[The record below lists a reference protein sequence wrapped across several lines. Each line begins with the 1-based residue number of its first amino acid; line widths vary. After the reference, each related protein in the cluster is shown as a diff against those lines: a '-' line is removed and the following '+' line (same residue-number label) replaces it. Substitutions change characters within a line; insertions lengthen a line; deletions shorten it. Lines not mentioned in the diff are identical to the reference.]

1 MKRYKKFL
9 DRLVIAAL
17 VASFV
22 PLGLLPEQKAYA
34 ADEFRNSLNVSKTV
48 NAPVIDGKLDESLW
62 SISQSL
68 TKQTGSGTFKDSKF
82 GMLWDNKYLY
92 IGVKADD
99 DNLTAA
105 GSGNWFD
112 QDNINFF
119 LDPTMHQSTPYAA
132 DDMQLGF
139 VYQADSTSP
148 EFHFGAA
155 TNGQSSKD
163 SNKILRAIQKTA
175 TGWSLETAIPWDIL
189 KIDPVLTKKLGLE
202 VGVTDR
208 YGTDATQQR
217 NSYWSAYQSSSFWND
232 TSGFGVINLIDS
244 NPLTD
249 TVNPVLLEENFDAY
263 PNGTIPYGWISD
275 VNAGSP
281 SFTVVQDTYGNGRI
295 TFDGKASGKQARIVA
310 PVQWDNYTVEA
321 DIRFESVLDSARW
334 ASLMFRVPS
343 SGKVPYNQ
351 MAIRQNGT
359 YEFAYRKSDG
369 NWYSPT
375 PISGSWRALT
385 LNSNYSMKVRVFGN
399 NVKEYMKAKSDPSYT
414 MVTDTTLPTTVVME
428 KGKVGLQVDQS
439 KVSFDNLKVTRI
451 TADRLNLV
459 VPSSME
465 ALTGPMSVT
474 GSVYY
479 SDGYTESIASKP
491 LKFYSSDESIIKVS
505 ENALYPIK
513 AGKATVRVI
522 YDTAE
527 YLQEV
532 TVTPSTVPA
541 KVVSMKHDNGYLLAT
556 VNQPLS
562 LNEITFKA
570 DFSDFTSGTI
580 TGNELTWTSSS
591 PSVVV
596 NSDSL
601 SILQKG
607 VYTLSAQKDGV
618 SISMLIV
625 AKEATDSEYVLYE
638 ENFDQLTD
646 GTLPA
651 GWNRKE
657 GTTASKAVV
666 KAGGFEIDAAASPDN
681 PSRVLLPD
689 YLGTFGNYKIEADVT
704 HLQANDTARWHSI
717 MYRIQNNDYPYYQM
731 AVRKDATAA
740 NGIEFAER
748 TTANAW
754 NVMDTGAFTEVI
766 DPSKMYHYTVK
777 AFNNR
782 VMEMIN
788 DKVVVDTDNA
798 GSYVKGRIGLQ
809 SNGSK
814 MRVDNI
820 RVTLQQDALPL
831 TATDRYA
838 TVTEP
843 TTQIAMASTIVNE
856 VTQAADLTK
865 WADTTTPATAILHV
879 NNELK
884 VTNPTG
890 EVVIGDVAAILD
902 TFGTKTMPAF
912 YVKDESTV
920 DNLITY
926 LKDNRI
932 EDVFVMS
939 NNGDLVKKARLA
951 YPIIRGIV
959 DFGSMSSF
967 GQEQLM
973 EIRQTTNAS
982 LAHIAVLPQK
992 AATKDNTDYLQMRTI
1007 MVWAK
1012 EEATAVGKN
1021 LSMHTLITAGVNGI
1035 VTDTPSAAFTAL
1047 GVYNQ
1052 NKTMIRKPYI
1062 IGHRGLPSAAP
1073 ENTIESNRL
1082 ALDNGADFIEND
1094 VYISKDGYL
1103 VIHHDGE
1110 LAGTTNGSGNIENYT
1125 LAEIKALNANK
1136 PHPTDYPDVKIPTLE
1151 EQIDLVQQRG
1161 KMIMNEIKTSTPAA
1175 IDAFVQ
1181 LVKAKNAEADIDNMS
1196 FVAAQISRTNSLM
1209 PTMPSGLLS
1218 SLSGGSSVKGML
1230 RTVLSSI
1237 QPINATFNN
1246 SYGGISQSFMEAA
1259 KHRGILISPWTLN
1272 DRTAFNQ
1279 FFLNGA
1285 WGLTTDYANWAADM
1299 AAAIKP
1305 EKSEFTLEKNETLP
1319 IQASVTTYKGDITTI
1334 APEIVLLDGQ
1344 SSFEINGNEI
1354 TANGKGSGVAHAL
1367 LRYTYTMND
1376 GNKYDL
1382 YTQPVMLSVSGSTDP
1397 GTDPGP
1403 TDPGPTDPGSTDPGT
1418 GTDTSTGTEIKDSV
1432 YTVTD
1437 AMIQAAIQQSGTNN
1451 KLIVTVPLNE
1461 EEDQAVAILEPAA
1474 IQTMLSAASSHTVV
1488 IQTEL
1493 GSYELNLSAEDLQ
1506 AWAEKLG
1513 TSQDK
1518 LNLTIQIKLNK
1529 KAVFEATSHGLS
1541 VNQAV
1546 DFTLTVGAG
1555 EGKSSDVSS
1564 FQTFIARSI
1573 KLDAATDTKALAAV
1587 REEHDANGNTLYNPV
1602 PFIIR
1607 GNEAIIFSRTN
1618 STYLL
1623 IANPVTFGDLEH
1635 HWSKQTVEAM
1645 ANKWIVQGVGTSSF
1659 APARQVTRAEFAA
1672 LLVRSFGLTSS
1683 EATMA
1688 SFKDVKASDWF
1699 ATSVSLAA
1707 QFGLVGGYED
1717 LTFRPDAPISRQ
1729 EMAVMIDRALH
1740 FAGYNAGLQP
1750 NSSATFSDEA
1760 NIGEWAKDAIRT
1772 ASTLHIING
1781 RDGNAFAP
1789 LSTGTRAESAVML
1802 SRMLQA
1808 LNFSN

>member
-1 MKRYKKFL
+1 MKRYKKVVN
-9 DRLVIAAL
+9 RLIIAAL
-17 VASFV
+17 IASFV
-22 PLGLLPEQKAYA
+22 PHGLLPEQQAQA
-34 ADEFRNSLNVSKTV
+34 ANDARNSLNVSKTV

-112 QDNINFF
+112 QDSINFF

-148 EFHFGAA
+148 EFHYGAA

-163 SNKILRAIQKTA
+163 SNKTLRAIQKTA
-175 TGWSLETAIPWDIL
+175 TGWSLETAIPWDML
-189 KIDPVLTKKLGLE
+189 KMDPFFTKKLGLE
-202 VGVTDR
+202 IGVTDR
-208 YGTDATQQR
+208 YGTEATQQR

-232 TSGFGVINLIDS
+232 TTGFGVINLIDS
-244 NPLTD
+244 NPITD
-249 TVNPVLLEENFDAY
+249 AVNPVLLEENFDAY
-263 PNGTIPYGWISD
+263 PNGTIPYGWVSD

-321 DIRFESVLDSARW
+321 DIRFESVLNNMRW
-334 ASLMFRVPS
+334 AALMVRVPA
-343 SGKVPYNQ
+343 SGGNPYNQ
-351 MAIRQNGT
+351 MAVRQNGT
-359 YEFAYRKSDG
+359 YEFAYRKPDG
-369 NWYSPT
+369 SWAPT

-385 LNSNYSMKVRVFGN
+385 LNSDYSMKVRVFGN

-414 MVTDTTLPTTVVME
+414 MVTDTTLPTAVVME

-439 KVSFDNLKVTRI
+439 KVSFDNLKVTRVS
-451 TADRLNLV
+451 ADLKNLV
-459 VPSSME
+459 VPSTME
-465 ALTGPMSVT
+465 VFTGPVSVT
-474 GSVYY
+474 GNVYY
-479 SDGYTESIASKP
+479 SDGYSEPIGSKP
-491 LKFYSSDESIIKVS
+491 FKVYSSDESIINVTN
-505 ENALYPIK
+505 NALYPLK
-513 AGKATVRVI
+513 VGSTMVRVI
-522 YDTAE
+522 YDSAE
-527 YLQEV
+527 YLQEI
-532 TVTPSTVPA
+532 TVTPSSGPA
-541 KVVSMKHDNGYLLAT
+541 KVVSLTHDNDYFLAT
-556 VNQPLS
+556 VNQPLP
-562 LNEITFKA
+562 LNSITFHA
-570 DFSDFTSGTI
+570 DFSDITSGTI
-580 TGNELTWTSSS
+580 TGNELTWTSGS

-596 NSDSL
+596 NNGSL
-601 SILQKG
+601 SISQKG
-607 VYTLSAQKDGV
+607 VYALSAQKDGV
-618 SISMLIV
+618 TISMLVV

-651 GWNRKE
+651 GWSRKE

-666 KAGGFEIDAAASPDN
+666 KAGGFEIDAATAPDN

-704 HLQANDTARWHSI
+704 HLQANDAARWHSI

-748 TTANAW
+748 TAANAW
-754 NVMDTGAFTEVI
+754 NVMDTGSFTEAI

-788 DKVVVDTDNA
+788 DKVVVDTANA
-798 GSYVKGRIGLQ
+798 ESYTKGRIGLQ

-831 TATDRYA
+831 TATDKYA
-838 TVTEP
+838 SVTEP
-843 TTQIAMASTIVNE
+843 ATQIAMASTIVTE

-865 WADTTTPATAILHV
+865 WADAATPATAILHV

-890 EVVIGDVAAILD
+890 EVVIGNLEAILGE
-902 TFGTKTMPAF
+902 FGTKTMPAF
-912 YVKDESTV
+912 YITDESTV

-939 NNGDLVKKARLA
+939 NNGELVKKARLA

-959 DFGSMSSF
+959 DFGTMSSF
-967 GQEQLM
+967 SQEQLL

-992 AATKDNTDYLQMRTI
+992 AATRENTDYLQMRTI

-1012 EEATAVGKN
+1012 DESAAPGKN
-1021 LSMHTLITAGVNGI
+1021 LSIHTLITAGVNGI
-1035 VTDTPSAAFTAL
+1035 VTDTPTAAFTAL
-1047 GVYNQ
+1047 SVYSQ
-1052 NKTMIRKPYI
+1052 NKTMIRKPYV
-1062 IGHRGLPSAAP
+1062 IGHRGIPSAAP

-1082 ALDNGADFIEND
+1082 ALDYGADFIEND

-1110 LAGTTNGSGNIENYT
+1110 LAGTTNGTGNIEKYT

-1136 PHPTDYPDVKIPTLE
+1136 PHPTDYPDVRIPTLE

-1181 LVKAKNAEADIDNMS
+1181 LIKDKNAEADIDNMS
-1196 FVAAQISRTNSLM
+1196 FVAAQIVRVNSLM

-1218 SLSGGSSVKGML
+1218 SLSGGTSVKGML

-1237 QPINATFNN
+1237 QPLNATFNN
-1246 SYGGISQSFMEAA
+1246 GYGGISQSFMEAA

-1272 DRTAFNQ
+1272 DRKAFNQ

-1299 AAAIKP
+1299 AAAIRP
-1305 EKSEFTLEKNETLP
+1305 EKTEYTFAKMEQLS
-1319 IQASVTTYKGDITTI
+1319 IQASVATYKGDTTTI
-1334 APEIVLLDGQ
+1334 APEIVLLDGHN
-1344 SSFEINGNEI
+1344 SFDVNGNEV

-1382 YTQPVMLSVSGSTDP
+1382 YTQPITLSVPSEPSEPSVPDGDSEQNVGSGGVD
-1397 GTDPGP
+1397 
-1403 TDPGPTDPGSTDPGT
+1403 
-1418 GTDTSTGTEIKDSV
+1418 TEIKDAA

-1437 AMIQAAIQQSGTNN
+1437 AMIQAAIQQSGTAN
-1451 KLIVTVPLNE
+1451 KLIITVPLSE
-1461 EEDQAVAILEPAA
+1461 QKDQAVAILPAA
-1474 IQTMLSAASSHTVV
+1474 TLQTILSSENNHTVV
-1488 IQTEL
+1488 IQSEL
-1493 GSYELNLSAEDLQ
+1493 GSYELNLSAVDLQ
-1506 AWAEKLG
+1506 AWAGTLG

-1518 LNLTIQIKLNK
+1518 LNLTIHLKLNEE
-1529 KAVFEATSHGLS
+1529 AASEATSHGLS

-1546 DFTLTVGAG
+1546 DFTLIVGAD
-1555 EGKSSDVSS
+1555 EGKSADVSS
-1564 FQTFIARSI
+1564 FSTFMARSI
-1573 KLDAATDTKALAAV
+1573 KLDAGTDTKAMAAV
-1587 REEHDANGNTLYNPV
+1587 REERDANGNTVYNPV
-1602 PFIIR
+1602 PFMIR
-1607 GNEAIIFSRTN
+1607 GNEVVMYSRTN

-1623 IANPVTFGDLEH
+1623 IANPVTFGDLNN

-1645 ANKWIVQGVGTSSF
+1645 ANKWIVQGVGASSF
-1659 APARQVTRAEFAA
+1659 APDRQVTRAEFAV

-1683 EATMA
+1683 EATKA
-1688 SFKDVKASDWF
+1688 SFKDIKATDWF
-1699 ATSVSLAA
+1699 AASVNLAVK
-1707 QFGLVGGYED
+1707 FGLVGGYED
-1717 LTFRPDAPISRQ
+1717 HSFRPDAPISRQ
-1729 EMAVMIDRALH
+1729 EMAVMIDRALR
-1740 FAGYNAGLQP
+1740 FAGFNAALQP

-1760 NIGEWAKDAIRT
+1760 NIAEWAKDAIRT
-1772 ASTLHIING
+1772 ASSLHIING
-1781 RDGNAFAP
+1781 RDGNAFSP

-1808 LNFSN
+1808 LHFSN

>member
-1 MKRYKKFL
+1 MKRYKKYL
-9 DRLVIAAL
+9 NSLVVATLIAGCA
-17 VASFV
+17 
-22 PLGLLPEQKAYA
+22 PLGIFPEQQAHA
-34 ADEFRNSLNVSKTV
+34 ADDVRNSLNVRKTV

-62 SISQSL
+62 TIDQRI
-68 TKQTGSGTFKDSKF
+68 TKQTGNGTFTDSKF

-99 DNLTAA
+99 DNLITA

-112 QDNINFF
+112 QDSINFF
-119 LDPTMHQSTPYAA
+119 LDPTMHQSAPYAA

-139 VYQADSTSP
+139 VYQADSTTP
-148 EFHFGAA
+148 EFHYGAA
-155 TNGQSSKD
+155 ANGQSSKD
-163 SNKILRAIQKTA
+163 ANKILRAIQKTG
-175 TGWSLETAIPWDIL
+175 TGWSLEVAVPWDIL
-189 KIDPVLTKKLGLE
+189 KMDPVLTKKLGLE
-202 VGVTDR
+202 IGVTDR
-208 YGTDATQQR
+208 YGADTTEQR
-217 NSYWSAYQSSSFWND
+217 NSYWSAYHATSFWND

-244 NPLTD
+244 NPVTD
-249 TVNPVLLEENFDAY
+249 PVNPVLLEENFDAY

-275 VNAGSP
+275 VNAGSSP
-281 SFTVVQDTYGNGRI
+281 FTVVQDTYGNGRI

-321 DIRFESVLDSARW
+321 DVRFEAVLDAARW

-343 SGKVPYNQ
+343 TGKVPYNQ

-369 NWYSPT
+369 SWYSPT
-375 PISGSWRALT
+375 PITGTWRVLT
-385 LNSNYSMKVRVFGN
+385 LNTDYTMKVRVFGN
-399 NVKEYMKAKSDPSYT
+399 NVKEYMKAKSDPTYT
-414 MVTDTTLPTTVVME
+414 MVTDTTLPATVVME
-428 KGKVGLQVDQS
+428 KGKIGLQADQS
-439 KVSFDNLKVTRI
+439 KVSFDNVKVTRI
-451 TADRLNLV
+451 TADRLDLI
-459 VPSSME
+459 VPSTME

-505 ENALYPIK
+505 NNALYPIK
-513 AGKATVRVI
+513 AGSATVRVI
-522 YDTAE
+522 YDNAE

-532 TVTPSTVPA
+532 TVTPSTLPA
-541 KVVSMKHDNGYLLAT
+541 KAVAIKHDSGYVLAT
-556 VNQPLS
+556 VNQPLPLS
-562 LNEITFKA
+562 GITFKA
-570 DFSDFTSGTI
+570 DFSDFSSGSI
-580 TGNELTWTSSS
+580 TGSDLAWTSSS
-591 PSVVV
+591 PSVIV
-596 NSDSL
+596 NSNSL
-601 SILQKG
+601 SVQQKG

-618 SISMLIV
+618 SVSVLVV

-638 ENFDQLTD
+638 ENFNQLTD

-651 GWNRKE
+651 GWSRKE

-666 KAGGFEIDAAASPDN
+666 KSGGFEMDAAATPDN

-704 HLQANDTARWHSI
+704 HLQANDAARWHSI
-717 MYRIQNNDYPYYQM
+717 MYRIQNSDYPYYQM

-748 TTANAW
+748 NAANAW
-754 NVMDTGAFTEVI
+754 NVMDTGAFTEAI

-777 AFNNR
+777 AFGNR

-798 GSYVKGRIGLQ
+798 GAYTKGRIGLQ
-809 SNGSK
+809 ANGSK

-820 RVTLQQDALPL
+820 RITLQQDSLPP

-838 TVTEP
+838 SVTEP
-843 TTQIAMASTIVNE
+843 ATQIAMASTIVTE
-856 VTQAADLTK
+856 LTQTADLAQ
-865 WADTTTPATAILHV
+865 WANAATPATAILHV
-879 NNELK
+879 NNELQ
-884 VTNPTG
+884 VNDRAG
-890 EVVIGDVAAILD
+890 EVVIGDIPAILS

-912 YVKDESTV
+912 YVKDAPTV
-920 DNLITY
+920 DKLIAY
-926 LKDNRI
+926 LKENRL

-939 NNGDLVKKARLA
+939 DNGELVKRARLA
-951 YPIIRGIV
+951 YPIVRGIV
-959 DFGSMSSF
+959 DFSAKSIVGK
-967 GQEQLM
+967 EQLL
-973 EIRQTTNAS
+973 EVRQTTNAS
-982 LAHIAVLPQK
+982 LAHIAVLPQN
-992 AATKDNTDYLQMRTI
+992 AATRENTDYLQMRTI

-1012 EEATAVGKN
+1012 DEAAAAGKN
-1021 LSMHTLITAGVNGI
+1021 ISLHTLITAGVNGI
-1035 VTDTPSAAFTAL
+1035 VTDTPAAAFTAL
-1047 GVYNQ
+1047 SVYNK
-1052 NKTMIRKPYI
+1052 NKTLIRKPYI

-1110 LAGTTNGSGNIENYT
+1110 LSGTTNGTGNIENYT

-1136 PHPTDYPDVKIPTLE
+1136 SHPAGYPDVKIPTLE

-1175 IDAFVQ
+1175 VEAFVQ
-1181 LVKAKNAEADIDNMS
+1181 LVKAKNAEADVDNMS
-1196 FVAAQISRTNSLM
+1196 FIAAQISRTNSLM

-1218 SLSGGSSVKGML
+1218 SLSGGNNIKGML

-1237 QPINATFNN
+1237 QPLNATFNN
-1246 SYGGISQSFMEAA
+1246 GYGGISQSFMEAA

-1272 DRTAFNQ
+1272 DRAAFNQ

-1299 AAAIKP
+1299 AAAIRP
-1305 EKSEFTLEKNETLP
+1305 EKTEYALTETEQ
-1319 IQASVTTYKGDITTI
+1319 IAIKASVTTYKGDTSTVS
-1334 APEIVLLDGQ
+1334 PEIVWLDGQ
-1344 SSFEINGNEI
+1344 NSFEVDGNML
-1354 TANGKGSGVAHAL
+1354 TAKSAGSAHAL

-1376 GNKYDL
+1376 GKKYDL
-1382 YTQPVMLSVSGSTDP
+1382 YTQPITLSVTSGGTDPEINP
-1397 GTDPGP
+1397 GTDPE
-1403 TDPGPTDPGSTDPGT
+1403 TNPGT
-1418 GTDTSTGTEIKDSV
+1418 GSGPSIEPGSKDSA

-1437 AMIQAAIQQSGTNN
+1437 TIMHAVIQSSETND
-1451 KLIVTVPLNE
+1451 KLIVPVPMSE
-1461 EEDQAVAILEPAA
+1461 KQDEAVAVLTPQA
-1474 IQTMLSAASSHTVV
+1474 IQTVLSAASHRTVV
-1488 IQTEL
+1488 IQTSL
-1493 GSYELNLSAEDLQ
+1493 GSYELNLPAIDLQ
-1506 AWAEKLG
+1506 AWASKLG

-1518 LNLTIQIKLNK
+1518 LSLMVQINSNE
-1529 KAVFEATSHGLS
+1529 KAASEAAAHGQT
-1541 VNQAV
+1541 VKQAV
-1546 DFTLTVGAG
+1546 EFTLTAGAG
-1555 EGKSSDVSS
+1555 EGNRTEISS
-1564 FQTFIARSI
+1564 FQTFIPRSI
-1573 KLDAATDTKALAAV
+1573 KLGAAKNIQALAAV
-1587 REEHDANGNTLYNPV
+1587 RVERDANGNTVYNPV
-1602 PFIIR
+1602 PFKIQ
-1607 GNEAIIFSRTN
+1607 GDEVVIFSRTN

-1623 IANPVTFGDLEH
+1623 IANPVTFLDVEQ

-1645 ANKWIVQGVGTSSF
+1645 ASKKIVQGVESSMF
-1659 APARQVTRAEFAA
+1659 APDRQVTRAEFAA
-1672 LLVRSFGLTSS
+1672 LLVRAFGLPSTG
-1683 EATMA
+1683 TTTA

-1699 ATSVSLAA
+1699 ANTVSVAA
-1707 QFGLVGGYED
+1707 DANLVGGYED
-1717 LTFRPDAPISRQ
+1717 HTFRPNAPISRQ

-1740 FAGYNAGLQP
+1740 FAGYRAEQRPSGSNP
-1750 NSSATFSDEA
+1750 FSDDA
-1760 NIGEWAKDAIRT
+1760 NIADWAKDAVR
-1772 ASTLHIING
+1772 AAATLKIING
-1781 RDGNAFAP
+1781 RDGNSFAP

>member
-1 MKRYKKFL
+1 MKRYKKVVN
-9 DRLVIAAL
+9 RLIIAAL

-22 PLGLLPEQKAYA
+22 PHGFLPSQQAYA
-34 ADEFRNSLNVSKTV
+34 ADDNRNTLNVRKTV

-175 TGWSLETAIPWDIL
+175 TGWSLETAIPWDML
-189 KIDPVLTKKLGLE
+189 KMDPNLTKKLGLE
-202 VGVTDR
+202 IGVTDR
-208 YGTDATQQR
+208 YGTDVAQQR
-217 NSYWSAYQSSSFWND
+217 NSYWSAFQSSSFWND
-232 TSGFGVINLIDS
+232 TTGFGVINLIDS
-244 NPLTD
+244 NPVTD
-249 TVNPVLLEENFDAY
+249 AVSPVLLDENFDAY

-281 SFTVVQDTYGNGRI
+281 SFTVVQDTYGNGRM
-295 TFDGKASGKQARIVA
+295 TFDGKASGKQGRIVA

-321 DIRFESVLDSARW
+321 DVKFESVLDSARW

-343 SGKVPYNQ
+343 TGKVPYNQ

-359 YEFAYRKSDG
+359 YEFAYRKADG

-375 PISGSWRALT
+375 PISGSWRTLT
-385 LNSNYSMKVRVFGN
+385 VNSDYTMKVRIFGS

-414 MVTDTTLPTTVVME
+414 MVTDTTLPTTVVMGS
-428 KGKVGLQVDQS
+428 GKVGLQVDQS

-451 TADRLNLV
+451 TADRLDLV
-459 VPSSME
+459 VPSTVE
-465 ALTGPMSVT
+465 ALTGPISVT

-479 SDGYTESIASKP
+479 SDGITEAISNKP
-491 LKFYSSDESIIKVS
+491 LKYYTSDESIIKVS
-505 ENALYPIK
+505 NNALYPMK
-513 AGKATVRVI
+513 AGRATVRVI
-522 YDTAE
+522 YENAE
-527 YLQEV
+527 YVQEV
-532 TVTPSTVPA
+532 TVTPSTVPL
-541 KVVSMKHDNGYLLAT
+541 KVSSLKHDDGYFLAT

-562 LNEITFKA
+562 LSTITFKA
-570 DFSDFTSGTI
+570 DFNDFTSGTI
-580 TGNELTWTSSS
+580 TGNELDWTSSS
-591 PSVVV
+591 SSVVV
-596 NSDSL
+596 SNGNLNIS
-601 SILQKG
+601 QKG
-607 VYTLSAQKDGV
+607 VYTLTAQKDGV
-618 SISMLIV
+618 SISMLVV
-625 AKEATDSEYVLYE
+625 AKEAADSEYVLYE

-651 GWNRKE
+651 GWSRKE

-666 KAGGFEIDAAASPDN
+666 KAGGFELDAAAAPDN

-704 HLQANDTARWHSI
+704 HLQANDAARWHSI

-731 AVRKDATAA
+731 AVRKDATSA
-740 NGIEFAER
+740 NGVEFAER
-748 TTANAW
+748 TAANAW
-754 NVMDTGAFTEVI
+754 NVMDTGAFTEAI

-798 GSYVKGRIGLQ
+798 GSYAKGRIGLQ

-820 RVTLQQDALPL
+820 RVTLQRDALPL

-838 TVTEP
+838 NVTEP
-843 TTQIAMASTIVNE
+843 TTQIAMASTIVTE
-856 VTQAADLTK
+856 VTQAADLSK
-865 WADTTTPATAILHV
+865 WSDAATPATAILHV

-890 EVVIGDVAAILD
+890 EVVIGDAAAILD

-939 NNGDLVKKARLA
+939 SNGDLVKKARLA

-959 DFGSMSSF
+959 DFSAMTSF
-967 GQEQLM
+967 SQEQLL

-992 AATKDNTDYLQMRTI
+992 AATKANTDYLQMRTI

-1012 EEATAVGKN
+1012 DEAAAAGKN

-1035 VTDTPSAAFTAL
+1035 VTDTPAAAFTAL
-1047 GVYNQ
+1047 SVYNQ

-1110 LAGTTNGSGNIENYT
+1110 LSGTTNGTGNIENYT

-1181 LVKAKNAEADIDNMS
+1181 LIKDKNAEADIDNMS
-1196 FVAAQISRTNSLM
+1196 FVAAQILRTNSLM

-1237 QPINATFNN
+1237 QPLNATFNN
-1246 SYGGISQSFMEAA
+1246 GYGGISQGFMEAA

-1272 DRTAFNQ
+1272 DRTAFNK

-1305 EKSEFTLEKNETLP
+1305 EKLEFTFEKNETVP
-1319 IQASVTTYKGDITTI
+1319 IQASMTTYKGDTATI
-1334 APEIVLLDGQ
+1334 SPEVIFLDGQ
-1344 SSFEINGNEI
+1344 NSFEVNGNEV
-1354 TANGKGSGVAHAL
+1354 TSNGKGSGVGHAL

-1382 YTQPVMLSVSGSTDP
+1382 YTQPITLSGPSEPTGPT
-1397 GTDPGP
+1397 GP
-1403 TDPGPTDPGSTDPGT
+1403 TDPTEQNPGSTDG
-1418 GTDTSTGTEIKDSV
+1418 SAEVKDP
-1432 YTVTD
+1432 TFNVTD
-1437 AMIQAAIQQSGTNN
+1437 AMIQAAIQQSGANN
-1451 KLIVTVPLNE
+1451 KLIITIPLSEKKN
-1461 EEDQAVAILEPAA
+1461 QAVAIFSPAA
-1474 IQTMLSAASSHTVV
+1474 IQTVLSAAKNHTVA

-1493 GSYELNLSAEDLQ
+1493 GSYELNLSSADLQ
-1506 AWAEKLG
+1506 AWAKKLG
-1513 TSQDK
+1513 TEQDK
-1518 LNLTIQIKLNK
+1518 LNLTIQIKLNEKAVAEATATGKDVK
-1529 KAVFEATSHGLS
+1529 KAI
-1541 VNQAV
+1541 
-1546 DFTLTVGAG
+1546 DFTLTVGAE
-1555 EGKSSDVSS
+1555 EGKSTDVSS

-1573 KLDAATDTKALAAV
+1573 RLDAATDTKALAAV
-1587 REEHDANGNTLYNPV
+1587 REEKDANGHTVYNPV
-1602 PFIIR
+1602 PFVTR
-1607 GNEAIIFSRTN
+1607 GNEVVIFSRTN

-1623 IANPVTFGDLEH
+1623 IANPVAFGDLNN

-1645 ANKWIVQGVGTSSF
+1645 ANKWIVQGVGASSF
-1659 APARQVTRAEFAA
+1659 APDRQVTRAEFAA
-1672 LLVRSFGLTSS
+1672 LLVRSFGLSAS
-1683 EATMA
+1683 GATTA

-1699 ATSVSLAA
+1699 AAPVSLAA
-1707 QFGLVGGYED
+1707 EYGLVGGYED
-1717 LTFRPDAPISRQ
+1717 HTFRPDAPISRQ
-1729 EMAVMIDRALH
+1729 EMAVMINRAIQ
-1740 FAGYNAGLQP
+1740 FAGYNAALQS

-1760 NIGEWAKDAIRT
+1760 NIAEWAKDAIRA
-1772 ASTLHIING
+1772 ASALHIING
-1781 RDGNAFAP
+1781 RDGNAFSP

>member
-1 MKRYKKFL
+1 MKRYKKVL
-9 DRLVIAAL
+9 NRLVIAAL
-17 VASFV
+17 VASFA
-22 PLGLLPEQKAYA
+22 PLGLLPEQQAYA
-34 ADEFRNSLNVSKTV
+34 ADDARHTLNVRKTI

-62 SISQSL
+62 SINQSL
-68 TKQTGSGTFKDSKF
+68 TKQTGNGTFKDSKF

-92 IGVKADD
+92 IGVTTDD
-99 DNLTAA
+99 DNLTAT

-119 LDPTMHQSTPYAA
+119 LDPTMHQSTPYGA

-139 VYQADSTSP
+139 VYQADATSP

-163 SNKILRAIQKTA
+163 ANKILRAIQKTA

-189 KIDPVLTKKLGLE
+189 KMDPNLTKKLGLE

-208 YGTDATQQR
+208 YGADATQQR

-244 NPLTD
+244 NPITD
-249 TVNPVLLEENFDAY
+249 AVNPVLLDENFDAY

-295 TFDGKASGKQARIVA
+295 TFDGKASGKQGRIVA

-375 PISGSWRALT
+375 PISGTWRALT
-385 LNSNYSMKVRVFGN
+385 LNSDYSMKVRVFGN

-451 TADRLNLV
+451 TADQLNLV
-459 VPSSME
+459 VPSTME

-491 LKFYSSDESIIKVS
+491 VKFYSSDESIIKVS
-505 ENALYPIK
+505 NNALYPIK
-513 AGKATVRVI
+513 AGSATVRVI
-522 YDTAE
+522 YDNAE
-527 YLQEV
+527 YAQEV
-532 TVTPSTVPA
+532 TVTPSTVPS
-541 KVVSMKHDNGYLLAT
+541 KVVSMKHDNGYVLAT
-556 VNQPLS
+556 VNQLLPL
-562 LNEITFKA
+562 NGITFKA

-591 PSVVV
+591 PSLVV
-596 NSDSL
+596 NNGSL
-601 SILQKG
+601 SILQRG

-618 SISMLIV
+618 SISMLVV
-625 AKEATDSEYVLYE
+625 AKEAADSEYVLYE

-651 GWNRKE
+651 GWSRKE

-704 HLQANDTARWHSI
+704 HLQANDAARWHSI

-748 TTANAW
+748 TAANAW

-766 DPSKMYHYTVK
+766 DPSKMYHYTIK

-843 TTQIAMASTIVNE
+843 TTQIAMASTIVTE

-865 WADTTTPATAILHV
+865 MADAATPATAILDV

-890 EVVIGDVAAILD
+890 EVVIGDVAAILAA
-902 TFGTKTMPAF
+902 FGTKTMPAF
-912 YVKDESTV
+912 YVKDELTV

-926 LKDNRI
+926 LKENRI

-939 NNGDLVKKARLA
+939 DNGDLVKKARLA

-959 DFGSMSSF
+959 DFSSMSDFS
-967 GQEQLM
+967 QEKLM
-973 EIRQTTNAS
+973 QIRQTTNAN

-992 AATKDNTDYLQMRTI
+992 AATKENTDYLQMRTI

-1012 EEATAVGKN
+1012 DEAAAAGKN
-1021 LSMHTLITAGVNGI
+1021 LSMHALITAGVNGI

-1047 GVYNQ
+1047 GVYNL

-1110 LAGTTNGSGNIENYT
+1110 LSGTTNGKGNIENYT

-1136 PHPTDYPDVKIPTLE
+1136 PHPTDFPNVKIPTLE

-1181 LVKAKNAEADIDNMS
+1181 LIKDKNAEADIDNMS

-1218 SLSGGSSVKGML
+1218 SLSGGNNVKGML

-1237 QPINATFNN
+1237 QPLNATFNN
-1246 SYGGISQSFMEAA
+1246 GYGGISQSFMEAA

-1305 EKSEFTLEKNETLP
+1305 EKSEYTLEKNETVP
-1319 IQASVTTYKGDITTI
+1319 VQATVTTYKGDTTTI

-1344 SSFEINGNEI
+1344 KSFEVNGNEV

-1382 YTQPVMLSVSGSTDP
+1382 YTQPITLSGPSEPSVPSVPDDSEQYV
-1397 GTDPGP
+1397 GTVG
-1403 TDPGPTDPGSTDPGT
+1403 G
-1418 GTDTSTGTEIKDSV
+1418 GTEIKDSTF
-1432 YTVTD
+1432 TVTD
-1437 AMIQAAIQQSGTNN
+1437 VMIQAAIQQAGTTD
-1451 KLIVTVPLNE
+1451 KLIITVPMSE
-1461 EEDQAVAILEPAA
+1461 KKDQAVAILSPSA
-1474 IQTMLSAASSHTVV
+1474 IQTVMSAATNHTVV
-1488 IQTEL
+1488 IQTEI
-1493 GSYELNLSAEDLQ
+1493 GSYELNLSAADLQ
-1506 AWAEKLG
+1506 SWAKKLG
-1513 TSQDK
+1513 TEQDK
-1518 LNLTIQIKLNK
+1518 LNLTIQIKWNDKAAADATATGKNVK
-1529 KAVFEATSHGLS
+1529 K
-1541 VNQAV
+1541 AV

-1555 EGKSSDVSS
+1555 EGKSSAVSS
-1564 FQTFIARSI
+1564 FSTFIARSI

-1587 REEHDANGNTLYNPV
+1587 REEHDANGNLVYNPV

-1607 GNEAIIFSRTN
+1607 GNEVVIFSRTN
-1618 STYLL
+1618 STYVL
-1623 IANPVTFGDLEH
+1623 IANPVSFGDLEH

-1645 ANKWIVQGVGTSSF
+1645 ANKWIVQGVGASSF
-1659 APARQVTRAEFAA
+1659 APDRQVTRAEFAA

-1683 EATMA
+1683 ASTTA
-1688 SFKDVKASDWF
+1688 SFKDVKTSDWF
-1699 ATSVSLAA
+1699 AAPVSLAVE
-1707 QFGLVGGYED
+1707 FGLVGGYED
-1717 LTFRPDAPISRQ
+1717 HTFRPDAPISRQ
-1729 EMAVMIDRALH
+1729 EMAVMIDRALR
-1740 FAGYNAGLQP
+1740 FAGYNGDLQA
-1750 NSSATFSDEA
+1750 NGWTTFNDDASIA
-1760 NIGEWAKDAIRT
+1760 QWAKNAVRS
-1772 ASTLHIING
+1772 ASKLHIING
-1781 RDGNAFAP
+1781 RDGNAFSP